1 MVTSGSTTAPCG
13 IRVLISRTSAATRS
27 CGALTTIALPTG
39 NPSASAWV
47 REITASTPP
56 IPTVPNPA
64 TRSDRSVRP
73 ATWTV
78 PPRGSLSCW
87 PMV

>member
-1 MVTSGSTTAPCG
+1 MRA
-13 IRVLISRTSAATRS
+13 LISRTSAATRS
-27 CGALTTIALPTG
+27 CGALTTIALPSG
-39 NPSASAWV
+39 KPSERAAV

-64 TRSDRSVRP
+64 TRSDCSVRP

-78 PPRGSLSCW
+78 PPSGSLSCL